1 MEYENKKKSNEN
13 ENKLKEKQNKND
25 TDIDMSLF
33 FKLGSINY
41 EIFNKMIKEQNK
53 KNTIDPQ
60 VKIIGL
66 NEYLKEYNKE

>member
-1 MEYENKKKSNEN
+1 
-13 ENKLKEKQNKND
+13 
-25 TDIDMSLF
+25 MSLF
-33 FKLGSINY
+33 SKLVSINY

-66 NEYLKEYNKE
+66 NEYLQEFCKE